1 MELVKD
7 IVIATHNP
15 DKKKEIMI
23 ALHELGVNILFLDN
37 FPEIGEIEETGS
49 TLLENSL
56 IKARTVSAIT
66 GKPAIADDTG
76 LEVDALNGAPGIYSA
91 RYAGI
96 NVSYEDNVRKLLSE
110 MSSTDMDSRTA
121 RFRTVV
127 SFHSQNKELWAEG
140 VIEGSITMGAIGT
153 GGFGYDPVF
162 KVEQT
167 GKTFAEMTRREKN
180 KISHRGVALEKMCKL
195 LKENIEILNIILNH
209 YRI

>member
-1 MELVKD
+1 MTLVKE

-23 ALHELGVNILFLDN
+23 ALRELGVNILSLDS

-56 IKARTVSAIT
+56 IKARTVSAVT

-96 NVSYEDNVRKLLSE
+96 NVSYEDNIRKLLSE
-110 MSSTDMDSRTA
+110 MSSFGMGSRTA

-127 SFHSQNKELWAEG
+127 SFHSSNEELWTEG
-140 VIEGSITMGAIGT
+140 VIEGSITMNAIGK

-162 KVEQT
+162 RVRKT
-167 GKTFAEMTRREKN
+167 GKTFAEMTRKEKN
-180 KISHRGVALEKMCKL
+180 RISHRGVALDKMCQL
-195 LKENIEILNIILNH
+195 LKENIK
-209 YRI
+209 

>member
-1 MELVKD
+1 MTLVKE

-23 ALHELGVNILFLDN
+23 ALRELGVNILSLDS

-56 IKARTVSAIT
+56 IKARTVSAVT

-110 MSSTDMDSRTA
+110 MSSFDMDSRTA

-127 SFHSQNKELWAEG
+127 SFHSSNEELWTEG
-140 VIEGSITMGAIGT
+140 VIEGSITMNAIGK

-162 KVEQT
+162 RLRKT
-167 GKTFAEMTRREKN
+167 GKTFAEMTRKEKN
-180 KISHRGVALEKMCKL
+180 RISHRGVALDKMRQL
-195 LKENIEILNIILNH
+195 LKENIK
-209 YRI
+209 

>member
-1 MELVKD
+1 MELIKE
-7 IVIATHNP
+7 IVIATHNS
-15 DKKKEIMI
+15 DKKKEIVF
-23 ALHELGVNILFLDN
+23 ALQDLDIKILSLDN
-37 FPEIGEIEETGS
+37 FPKIGEIEETGS

-66 GKPAIADDTG
+66 GIPAIADDTG

-127 SFHSQNKELWAEG
+127 SFHSQNKELWTEG

-162 KVEQT
+162 RVEQT

-180 KISHRGVALEKMCKL
+180 KISHRGLALKKMCKL
-195 LKENIEILNIILNH
+195 LKENIV
-209 YRI
+209 

>member
-1 MELVKD
+1 MILDKE
-7 IVIATHNP
+7 IVLATHNP

-23 ALHELGVNILFLDN
+23 ALRELGVNILSLDN

-56 IKARTVSAIT
+56 IKARTVSAVT

-110 MSSTDMDSRTA
+110 MSSFDMDSRTA

-127 SFHSQNKELWAEG
+127 SFHSSNEELWTEG
-140 VIEGSITMGAIGT
+140 VIEGSITMNAIGK

-162 KVEQT
+162 RLRKT
-167 GKTFAEMTRREKN
+167 GKTFAEMTRQEKN
-180 KISHRGVALEKMCKL
+180 RISHRGLALEKMCQL
-195 LKENIEILNIILNH
+195 LKENIK
-209 YRI
+209 

>member
-1 MELVKD
+1 MILDKE
-7 IVIATHNP
+7 IVLATHNP

-23 ALHELGVNILFLDN
+23 ALRELGVNILSLDN

-56 IKARTVSAIT
+56 IKARTVSAVT

-110 MSSTDMDSRTA
+110 MSSFDMGSRTA

-127 SFHSQNKELWAEG
+127 SFHSSNEELWTEG
-140 VIEGSITMGAIGT
+140 VIEGSITRNAIGK

-162 KVEQT
+162 RVRKT
-167 GKTFAEMTRREKN
+167 GKTFAEMTRQEKN
-180 KISHRGVALEKMCKL
+180 RISHRGVALDNMRQL
-195 LKENIEILNIILNH
+195 LKENIK
-209 YRI
+209 

>member
-1 MELVKD
+1 MTLVKE

-23 ALHELGVNILFLDN
+23 ALRELGVNILSLDN

-56 IKARTVSAIT
+56 IKARTISAVT

-110 MSSTDMDSRTA
+110 MSKFDMDSRTA

-127 SFHSQNKELWAEG
+127 SFHSSNEELWTEG
-140 VIEGSITMGAIGT
+140 VIEGSITRNAIGK

-162 KVEQT
+162 RVKKT
-167 GKTFAEMTRREKN
+167 GKTFAEMTRQEKN
-180 KISHRGVALEKMCKL
+180 RISHRGVALDKMRQL
-195 LKENIEILNIILNH
+195 LKENIK
-209 YRI
+209 

>member
-66 GKPAIADDTG
+66 GIPAIADDTG

-127 SFHSQNKELWAEG
+127 SFHSTNKELWTEG

-162 KVEQT
+162 RVEQT

-180 KISHRGVALEKMCKL
+180 KISHRGVALKKMCKL
-195 LKENIEILNIILNH
+195 LKENIE
-209 YRI
+209 

>member
-1 MELVKD
+1 MTLVKE

-23 ALHELGVNILFLDN
+23 ALRDLGVNILSLDS

-56 IKARTVSAIT
+56 IKARTVSAVT

-110 MSSTDMDSRTA
+110 MSSFDMDSRTA

-127 SFHSQNKELWAEG
+127 SFHSSNEELWTEG
-140 VIEGSITMGAIGT
+140 VIEGSITMNAIGK

-162 KVEQT
+162 RVRKT
-167 GKTFAEMTRREKN
+167 GKTFAEMTRKEKN
-180 KISHRGVALEKMCKL
+180 RISHRGVALDKMRQL
-195 LKENIEILNIILNH
+195 LKENIK
-209 YRI
+209 

>member
-1 MELVKD
+1 MTLVKE

-23 ALHELGVNILFLDN
+23 ALRELGVNILSLDS

-56 IKARTVSAIT
+56 IKARTVSAVT

-110 MSSTDMDSRTA
+110 MSSFDMDSRTA

-127 SFHSQNKELWAEG
+127 SFHSSNEELWTEG
-140 VIEGSITMGAIGT
+140 VIEGSITRNAIGK

-162 KVEQT
+162 RVRKT
-167 GKTFAEMTRREKN
+167 GKNFAEMTRQEKN
-180 KISHRGVALEKMCKL
+180 RISHRGVALDKMRQL
-195 LKENIEILNIILNH
+195 LKENIK
-209 YRI
+209 

>member
-66 GKPAIADDTG
+66 GIPAIADDTG

-110 MSSTDMDSRTA
+110 MSSIDMDSRTA

-127 SFHSQNKELWAEG
+127 SFHSQNKELWTEG

-162 KVEQT
+162 RVEQT

-180 KISHRGVALEKMCKL
+180 KISHRGVALKKMCKL
-195 LKENIEILNIILNH
+195 LKENIE
-209 YRI
+209 

>member
-7 IVIATHNP
+7 IVIATHNS

-66 GKPAIADDTG
+66 GIPAIADDTG

-110 MSSTDMDSRTA
+110 MSSIDMDSRTA

-127 SFHSQNKELWAEG
+127 SFHSQNKELWTEG

-162 KVEQT
+162 RVEQT

-195 LKENIEILNIILNH
+195 LKENIE
-209 YRI
+209 

>member
-1 MELVKD
+1 MILDKE
-7 IVIATHNP
+7 IVLATHNP

-23 ALHELGVNILFLDN
+23 ALREIGVNILSLDN

-56 IKARTVSAIT
+56 IKARTVSAVT

-96 NVSYEDNVRKLLSE
+96 NVSYEDNIRKLLSE
-110 MSSTDMDSRTA
+110 MSSFDMDSRTA

-127 SFHSQNKELWAEG
+127 SFHSSNEELWTEG
-140 VIEGSITMGAIGT
+140 VIEGSITMNAIGK

-162 KVEQT
+162 RVRKT
-167 GKTFAEMTRREKN
+167 GKTFAEMTKQEKN
-180 KISHRGVALEKMCKL
+180 RISHRGLALEKMCQL
-195 LKENIEILNIILNH
+195 LKENIK
-209 YRI
+209 

>member
-1 MELVKD
+1 MILDKE
-7 IVIATHNP
+7 IVLATHNP

-23 ALHELGVNILFLDN
+23 ALRELGVNILSLDN

-56 IKARTVSAIT
+56 IKARTVSAVT

-96 NVSYEDNVRKLLSE
+96 NVSYEDNIRKLLSE
-110 MSSTDMDSRTA
+110 MSSFDMGSRTA

-127 SFHSQNKELWAEG
+127 SFHSSNEELWTEG
-140 VIEGSITMGAIGT
+140 VIEGSITRNAIGK

-162 KVEQT
+162 RVRKT
-167 GKTFAEMTRREKN
+167 GKTFAEMTKQEKN
-180 KISHRGVALEKMCKL
+180 RISHRGLALEKMCQL
-195 LKENIEILNIILNH
+195 LKENIK
-209 YRI
+209 

>member
-7 IVIATHNP
+7 IVIATHNL
-15 DKKKEIMI
+15 DKKKEILI
-23 ALHELGVNILFLDN
+23 ALRELGVNILFLDN

-127 SFHSQNKELWAEG
+127 SFHSTNKELWTEG

-167 GKTFAEMTRREKN
+167 GKTFAEMTTREKN

-195 LKENIEILNIILNH
+195 LKENIE
-209 YRI
+209 

>member
-127 SFHSQNKELWAEG
+127 SFHSTNKELWTEG

-162 KVEQT
+162 RVEQT

-195 LKENIEILNIILNH
+195 LKENIE
-209 YRI
+209 

>member
-15 DKKKEIMI
+15 DKKKEILI
-23 ALHELGVNILFLDN
+23 ALRELGVNILFLDN

-66 GKPAIADDTG
+66 GIPAIADDTG

-127 SFHSQNKELWAEG
+127 SFHSKNKELWTEG

-195 LKENIEILNIILNH
+195 LKENIE
-209 YRI
+209 

>member
-1 MELVKD
+1 MTLVKE

-23 ALHELGVNILFLDN
+23 ALRELGVNILSLDN

-56 IKARTVSAIT
+56 LKARTVSAVT

-110 MSSTDMDSRTA
+110 MSSFDMGSITA

-127 SFHSQNKELWAEG
+127 SFHSSNEELWTEG
-140 VIEGSITMGAIGT
+140 VIEGSITMNAIGK

-162 KVEQT
+162 RLRKT
-167 GKTFAEMTRREKN
+167 GKTFAEMTKQEKN
-180 KISHRGVALEKMCKL
+180 RISHRGLALEKMCQL
-195 LKENIEILNIILNH
+195 LKENIK
-209 YRI
+209 

>member
-66 GKPAIADDTG
+66 GIPAIADDTG

-127 SFHSQNKELWAEG
+127 SYHSSNKELWTEG

-162 KVEQT
+162 RVKQT
-167 GKTFAEMTRREKN
+167 GKTFAEMTSREKN

-195 LKENIEILNIILNH
+195 LKENIE
-209 YRI
+209 

>member
-15 DKKKEIMI
+15 DKKKEILI
-23 ALHELGVNILFLDN
+23 ALRELGVNILFLDN

-66 GKPAIADDTG
+66 GIPAIADDTG

-127 SFHSQNKELWAEG
+127 SFHSTNKELWTEG

-162 KVEQT
+162 RVEQT

-195 LKENIEILNIILNH
+195 LKENIE
-209 YRI
+209 

>member
-56 IKARTVSAIT
+56 IKARTVSSIT
-66 GKPAIADDTG
+66 GIPVIADDTG

-110 MSSTDMDSRTA
+110 MSSFDMDSRTA

-127 SFHSQNKELWAEG
+127 SFHSSNEELWTEG
-140 VIEGSITMGAIGT
+140 VIEGSITRNAIGK

-162 KVEQT
+162 RLRKT
-167 GKTFAEMTRREKN
+167 GKTFAEMTRKEKN
-180 KISHRGVALEKMCKL
+180 RISHRGLALEKMCQL
-195 LKENIEILNIILNH
+195 LKENIK
-209 YRI
+209 

>member
-15 DKKKEIMI
+15 DKKKEILI
-23 ALHELGVNILFLDN
+23 ALRELGVNILFLDN

-66 GKPAIADDTG
+66 GIPAIADDTG

-127 SFHSQNKELWAEG
+127 SFHSTNKELWTEG

-167 GKTFAEMTRREKN
+167 GKTFAEMTTREKN

-195 LKENIEILNIILNH
+195 LKENIE
-209 YRI
+209 

>member
-66 GKPAIADDTG
+66 GIPAIADDTG

-127 SFHSQNKELWAEG
+127 SFHSTNKELWTEG
-140 VIEGSITMGAIGT
+140 VIEGSITMGAIGI

-195 LKENIEILNIILNH
+195 LKENIE
-209 YRI
+209 

>member
-15 DKKKEIMI
+15 DKKKEILI
-23 ALHELGVNILFLDN
+23 ALRELGVNILFLDN

-66 GKPAIADDTG
+66 GIPAIADDTG

-110 MSSTDMDSRTA
+110 MSSIDMDSRTA

-127 SFHSQNKELWAEG
+127 SFHSTNKELWTEG

-162 KVEQT
+162 RVEQT
-167 GKTFAEMTRREKN
+167 GKTFAEMTRLEKN

-195 LKENIEILNIILNH
+195 LKENIE
-209 YRI
+209 

>member
-56 IKARTVSAIT
+56 IKARTVIAIT
-66 GKPAIADDTG
+66 GIPAIADDTG

-127 SFHSQNKELWAEG
+127 SFHSTNKELWTEG

-195 LKENIEILNIILNH
+195 LKENIE
-209 YRI
+209 

>member
-66 GKPAIADDTG
+66 GKPAMADDTG

-127 SFHSQNKELWAEG
+127 SFHSTNKELWTEG

-153 GGFGYDPVF
+153 RGFGYDPVF
-162 KVEQT
+162 RVEQT

-195 LKENIEILNIILNH
+195 LKENIE
-209 YRI
+209 

>member
-15 DKKKEIMI
+15 DKKKEILI
-23 ALHELGVNILFLDN
+23 ALRELGVNILFLDN

-66 GKPAIADDTG
+66 GIPAIADDTG

-127 SFHSQNKELWAEG
+127 SFHSQNKELWTEG

-162 KVEQT
+162 RVEKT
-167 GKTFAEMTRREKN
+167 GKTFAEMTRLEKN

-195 LKENIEILNIILNH
+195 LKENIE
-209 YRI
+209 

>member
-1 MELVKD
+1 MCIRD
-7 IVIATHNP
+7 R
-15 DKKKEIMI
+15 
-23 ALHELGVNILFLDN
+23 
-37 FPEIGEIEETGS
+37 IEETGS

-56 IKARTVSAIT
+56 IKARTDSAIT
-66 GKPAIADDTG
+66 GIPAIADDTG

-91 RYAGI
+91 RYAGN

-127 SFHSQNKELWAEG
+127 SFHSTNKELWTEG

-195 LKENIEILNIILNH
+195 LKENIE
-209 YRI
+209 

>member
-66 GKPAIADDTG
+66 GIPAIADDTG

-96 NVSYEDNVRKLLSE
+96 NVSYEDNIRKLLSE
-110 MSSTDMDSRTA
+110 MSSTGMDSRTA

-127 SFHSQNKELWAEG
+127 SFHSQNKELWTEG

-162 KVEQT
+162 RVEQT

-180 KISHRGVALEKMCKL
+180 KISHRGVALKKMCKL
-195 LKENIEILNIILNH
+195 LKENIE
-209 YRI
+209 

>member
-1 MELVKD
+1 MTLVKE

-23 ALHELGVNILFLDN
+23 ALRELGVNILSLDN

-56 IKARTVSAIT
+56 IKARTVSAVT

-110 MSSTDMDSRTA
+110 MSSFDMDSRTA

-127 SFHSQNKELWAEG
+127 SFHSSNEELWTEG
-140 VIEGSITMGAIGT
+140 VIEGSITRNAIGK

-162 KVEQT
+162 RVRKT
-167 GKTFAEMTRREKN
+167 GKTFAEMTRQEKN
-180 KISHRGVALEKMCKL
+180 RISHRGVALDNMRQL
-195 LKENIEILNIILNH
+195 LKENIK
-209 YRI
+209 